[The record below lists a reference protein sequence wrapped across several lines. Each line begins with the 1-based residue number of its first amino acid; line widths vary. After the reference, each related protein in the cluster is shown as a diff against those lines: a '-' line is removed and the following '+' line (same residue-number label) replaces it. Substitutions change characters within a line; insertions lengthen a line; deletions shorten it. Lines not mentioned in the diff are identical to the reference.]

1 MSRRKKDQP
10 IAEPDVVKA
19 LAHPLR
25 VRILN
30 ILDQRTASPSELADE
45 LDVPLGNVSYH
56 VRILAALGM
65 VRLVARKQRRGAT
78 EHFYRAETRPVITDE
93 GWGRM
98 PEIVKS
104 AMVDASLVT
113 TGEYVQAAAQR
124 GGFSR
129 ADAHLSRTTF
139 QCDEQA
145 WGELTRLLADTF
157 ASARKIVDE
166 SAERVARD
174 PHPARFDATAVLM
187 LFEGGE
193 PREVHSHDPPLRRP
207 KRRSARGDRSA
218 AER

>member
-1 MSRRKKDQP
+1 
-10 IAEPDVVKA
+10 
-19 LAHPLR
+19 

-45 LDVPLGNVSYH
+45 LELPLGNVSYH
-56 VRILAALGM
+56 VRMLARLGM

-93 GWGRM
+93 GWAQL

-104 AMVDASLVT
+104 AMIGANLVT
-113 TGEYVQAAAQR
+113 TGEYVQSAAEH

-139 QCDEQA
+139 ECDEQA
-145 WGELTRLLADTF
+145 WGELTKLLADTF
-157 ASARKIVDE
+157 ASARKIADR

-174 PHPARFDATAVLM
+174 PHAPKADATTVLM

-193 PREVHSHDPPLRRP
+193 PRDVHSHDRPLRHA
-207 KRRSARGDRSA
+207 KRRSARRPSA